1 MSTLQIS
8 PARPSHEDETA
19 RECAHCGASFH
30 PRDKDDLFCCHGC
43 HHVHDAIKDRGL
55 GQFYDFREKN
65 AHLPQKEKPFQAG
78 DETWLHDT
86 IQEAIDRSGNDDR
99 PVKLT
104 CAITGVSCLGC
115 LWLIESLFTER
126 DGAHRVEVS
135 QDTATATFQW
145 WPEKLDL
152 AEFAKELAGFGYRL
166 VPRDESGEKPE
177 SRSLAFRLGLC
188 GAFALNTMAFILPRY
203 LGMPPD
209 FEFAALIEL
218 VALVSATLSVLVGGS
233 YFFERAWKSWRRGHL
248 HMDTPISLGILAAY
262 AGSVYGWATGHA
274 NLMYFDFVSVF
285 VFLMLG
291 GRWVQ
296 TVALEKA
303 RRRTSREAPISPTL
317 EKADGTTVP
326 LDRLAPGDTILLKP
340 GQILPVAAQLLDATG
355 QFSLAWISGEA
366 NPHTFAQGTRL
377 PSGAENLAR
386 SSVRLRVAESWSG
399 SVARELM
406 AAPENVDESDT
417 SGWRRVLPV
426 YLAVVIG
433 IAVLGAAAWMVA
445 GAGMAKGLQVMVSV
459 FVVSCPCAL
468 GVALPFLDRQLGN
481 LAQGL
486 GVFVRRRRFWS
497 RLRRVKRLI
506 FDKTGTLTMDHPRP
520 ADPSIL
526 EKLSEDEWCALYQLT
541 AGSLHPVSRTLFA
554 EAVKHFSG
562 QAPENQDGTVAEE
575 VAGKGSLWKGDKHEW
590 SLGKPGWRAEE
601 GDDGFSHHALS
612 CELRRDGKLVQRFEF
627 KEQIRPQTV
636 EALARLPRHLDPPV
650 ILSGDVPR
658 KVHAMAERLGFRT
671 DHAIGNLSPD
681 EKASA
686 LKRFDGETALFIG
699 DGANDSL
706 AGQAALLCGAPFADR
721 ATLDS
726 RADFLFTSDGLGFL
740 PRLFELGEMRTRR
753 VMSIFAFAAAYNV
766 ATIGVSLAGWMNPL
780 LAAVLMPVSSV
791 LSLLLARTE
800 FSAKPKAAPEPKID
814 TGKSCCDC
822 QNSTSPV

>member
-1 MSTLQIS
+1 MSTLQIDPAS
-8 PARPSHEDETA
+8 PLHGGKT

-30 PRDKDDLFCCHGC
+30 PREEDDLFCCHGC
-43 HHVHDAIKDRGL
+43 RHVHDAIQDRGL

-65 AHLPQKEKPFQAG
+65 AHLPQKEKPFQTG
-78 DETWLHDT
+78 DDTWLQDA
-86 IQEAIDRSGNDDR
+86 IEEAVDASTDRDR

-104 CAITGVSCLGC
+104 CSITGVSCLGC
-115 LWLIESLFTER
+115 LWLIESLFMER

-135 QDTATATFQW
+135 QDTASATFQW
-145 WPEKLDL
+145 WPERLDL
-152 AEFAKELAGFGYRL
+152 AEFATELAGFGYRL

-203 LGMPPD
+203 LGMPSD

-218 VALVSATLSVLVGGS
+218 VALVSATLSALVGGS
-233 YFFERAWKSWRRGHL
+233 YFFERAWKSWQRGHL

-262 AGSVYGWATGHA
+262 AGSVYGWATDHA

-303 RRRTSREAPISPTL
+303 RRRTSREAPISPTM
-317 EKADGTTVP
+317 EKADGTSVP
-326 LDRLAPGDTILLKP
+326 LDRLHPGDKVLLKS
-340 GQILPVAAQLLDATG
+340 GQILPVASQLLDTTG

-366 NPHTFAQGTRL
+366 NPHTFSQGTRL
-377 PSGAENLAR
+377 PSGAENLSR
-386 SSVRLRVAESWSG
+386 SPVRLRVAESWSG

-406 AAPENVDESDT
+406 ASPESVDESDK

-426 YLAVVIG
+426 YLAVVICV
-433 IAVLGAAAWMVA
+433 ALLGAAAWMAA

-520 ADPSIL
+520 ADRSAL
-526 EKLSEDEWCALYQLT
+526 ESLSEAEWSALYQLT

-554 EAVKHFSG
+554 ETVKYFSG
-562 QAPENQDGTVAEE
+562 QAPENSGENAVEE
-575 VAGKGSLWKGDKHEW
+575 VAGKGSLWTSGEHEW

-601 GDDGFSHHALS
+601 GDAGFSHHALS
-612 CELRRDGKLVQRFEF
+612 CELRRNGKLVQRFEF
-627 KEQIRPQTV
+627 KEQIRPQTI
-636 EALARLPRHLDPPV
+636 EALARLPKHLAPPV
-650 ILSGDVPR
+650 ILSGDVSR

-671 DHAIGNLSPD
+671 DHAIGDLTPD
-681 EKASA
+681 EKAA
-686 LKRFDGETALFIG
+686 TLKKFHGETALFVG

-740 PRLFELGEMRTRR
+740 PRLFELGEMRTNR
-753 VMSIFAFAAAYNV
+753 VMRIFAFAAAYNV

-791 LSLLLARTE
+791 LSLLLARTP
-800 FSAKPKAAPEPKID
+800 SAREEVSATAPEISS
-814 TGKSCCDC
+814 GQSCCDC
-822 QNSTSPV
+822 QKEPQPL